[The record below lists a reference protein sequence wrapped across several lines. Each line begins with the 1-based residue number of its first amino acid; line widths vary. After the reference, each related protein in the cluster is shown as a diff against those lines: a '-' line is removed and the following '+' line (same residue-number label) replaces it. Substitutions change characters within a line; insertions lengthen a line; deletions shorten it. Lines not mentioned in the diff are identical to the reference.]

1 MVLNTPNLVRKA
13 LQRPAG
19 PALASPERA
28 ERPAKKRIL
37 VVDDSLTTRA
47 LEKSILEA
55 AGYDVTAAADGAAAW
70 QLLQERGTDL
80 IVSDVD
86 MPRMDG
92 FALTEAV
99 RGSTRFRELPVVLV
113 TARESEADKTRGVAV
128 GADAY
133 LGKSAFDQ
141 KNLLETIAQL
151 L

>member
-1 MVLNTPNLVRKA
+1 MRAALRRPSGPVLAPPTDQA
-13 LQRPAG
+13 A
-19 PALASPERA
+19 AA
-28 ERPAKKRIL
+28 PAKKRIL
-37 VVDDSLTTRA
+37 VVDDSLTTRG

-55 AGYDVTAAADGAAAW
+55 AGYEVTVAADGDSGW
-70 QLLQERGTDL
+70 QMLQEHGADL

-92 FALTEAV
+92 FALTEVV
-99 RGSTRFRELPVVLV
+99 RASPRFRGLPVVLV
-113 TARESEADKTRGVAV
+113 TARETDADKARGVAV

-133 LGKSAFDQ
+133 LGKSGFDQ